1 MFLSNESTA
10 DKTAIIEKIPMVTPN
25 RDKKVRSLLFRNALR
40 ANEKLSLNN
49 RKYTNTLFRRFYQI

>member
-1 MFLSNESTA
+1 MLLSKESTA

-25 RDKKVRSLLFRNALR
+25 KERNVRSLLFRNALI

-49 RKYTNTLFRRFYQI
+49 LK